1 MTATNPAG
9 QAQAT
14 SPPSP
19 TITASTTGPLN
30 TSPPTI
36 SGPAIEAQT
45 LTAANGTWTGT
56 PAPSFS
62 YQWQRCDTR
71 GANCSTIPSAN
82 SSTYTAVSADVGSTL
97 TVVVKGSNVSG
108 SASAAAAP
116 TAVVTS
122 APGPV
127 TSLLDDFNRANNSG
141 PPGPNWT
148 HMVVNSTAASNNL
161 LITGQQVTGTAGSNA
176 DYWNAQQFGPGSEV
190 WVTVATK
197 PNVDNDPV
205 VLGLRAQNP
214 GLSTLSAYQMYYIY
228 HSSGADQYKIS
239 VRTNGLTTT
248 TVASATGPTLNP
260 GDQLLFRA
268 IGTTLELWRESSGI
282 WSRILVGTDG
292 TYQNAGYTFVTA
304 RDPAVLLDNFGGG
317 TLP

>member
-1 MTATNPAG
+1 MAACRLAWEPITW
-9 QAQAT
+9 
-14 SPPSP
+14 SPGRPRD
-19 TITASTTGPLN
+19 AS
-30 TSPPTI
+30 
-36 SGPAIEAQT
+36 
-45 LTAANGTWTGT
+45 
-56 PAPSFS
+56 
-62 YQWQRCDTR
+62 
-71 GANCSTIPSAN
+71 
-82 SSTYTAVSADVGSTL
+82 
-97 TVVVKGSNVSG
+97 
-108 SASAAAAP
+108 
-116 TAVVTS
+116 
-122 APGPV
+122 
-127 TSLLDDFNRANNSG
+127 
-141 PPGPNWT
+141 
-148 HMVVNSTAASNNL
+148 STAASNNL

-176 DYWNAQQFGPGSEV
+176 DYWNARQFGPGSEV

-268 IGTTLELWRESSGI
+268 IGTTLELWRESSGT